1 MSKEGALKV
10 RALSKTFQGGA
21 ALQSLNLEVATGQ
34 VHALL
39 GENGSGKSTLIKLV
53 SGYHYPDEGS
63 QIEIGGENL
72 PFGDPLASLRL
83 GARFVHQDLGLV
95 EGISI
100 ADNVIFGSRYPTRF
114 GRILWSQTKASVE
127 AALEIVGL
135 DLDPTALVSSLSAA
149 QKTGVAVARALRTN
163 ESDKVYLLV
172 LDEPTARLPEREV
185 ENLHSIVKSVS
196 DKGIG
201 VLYVTH
207 RLDEVPK
214 IADWVTIL
222 RDGVGVVSRACSEL
236 GLDELINL
244 VSGHDLVSTQRT
256 FSVSNGGDKCITVE
270 ALTSESLDR
279 VSFEIGKGEIVGVA
293 GLTGSGRDVLCATIF
308 GGRPR
313 DGGHISVNG
322 VNLEPKNPIKSIAA
336 GIAYIPAERK
346 ILSSFM
352 PLSATHNMSITQ
364 LRHLNPLRR
373 LRKNLEND
381 IAKKWFKRFSV
392 RPDGAIGIAMS
403 SFSGG
408 NQQKIILG
416 RWFEQSP
423 SLLLLDEPTQGVD
436 VGAKSEIHAELRQ
449 IAHSDG
455 ASILVTSTDIDELV
469 ALCDQILIFKTGRIA
484 GKLSGSEISTSE
496 VSRMII
502 GNLN

>member
-1 MSKEGALKV
+1 V

-214 IADWVTIL
+214 IADWVTVL

-244 VSGHDLVSTQRT
+244 VSGHEHVSTQRT
-256 FSVSNGGDKCITVE
+256 FSVSNSGNKCVTVD
-270 ALTSESLDR
+270 ALTSEYLDR
-279 VSFEIGKGEIVGVA
+279 VSFEIGKGEILGVA
-293 GLTGSGRDVLCATIF
+293 GITGSGRDVLCATIF

-322 VNLEPKNPIKSIAA
+322 VNLEPKNPIKSVAA

-346 ILSSFM
+346 VLSSFM
-352 PLSATHNMSITQ
+352 TLSATHNMSITQ

-373 LRKNLEND
+373 LRKNMEQD

-392 RPDGAIGIAMS
+392 RPDGAIGTAIS

-469 ALCDQILIFKTGRIA
+469 ALCDQILILKAGRIV

-496 VSRMII
+496 VSRMIV